1 MTSLIL
7 DPSDLFEKTIES
19 SHAERWT
26 RMGAAVP
33 SIATAKE
40 SPPPSFLPY
49 LVYEYGLGMLT
60 PYVTNV
66 YDVIDAGVRWHRL
79 RGTYA
84 GVAQG
89 LSFVGVTATVEPA
102 WHGRAWWNSAQLRLP
117 SLPAND
123 APLLGNI
130 EGITGL
136 SLPFRSDFRRG
147 VFEYDIPPAESDG
160 TMLDESHIEEESGI
174 RLHAGGAVWSFG
186 RTAEFDHLLSEAE
199 GLLIGNWI
207 EIPEEGGSIPWVT
220 MTYPWTTAM
229 FLWSAN
235 ADAQRRSLMAAW
247 FAGREV
253 YVAFHDTDDNLIGYR
268 RAKACRPISPGFGG
282 AYSFNGQAYLPSVGG
297 QQVYIEAMTD
307 FEDAFDVTATSVS
320 LVVNATQA
328 AETPAGRLWLGA
340 DDLVGGQS
348 FAEKAVS
355 IPLRKTVRDR
365 FKFIVR
371 F

>member
-33 SIATAKE
+33 SITTAKE
-40 SPPPSFLPY
+40 SPPPTFLPY

-60 PYVTNV
+60 PYVTNL

-79 RGTYA
+79 RGTYT

-102 WHGRAWWNSAQLRLP
+102 WHGRAWWNSAQLRFP

-123 APLLGNI
+123 VPLLGAI

-147 VFEYDIPPAESDG
+147 VFDYDIQPAEADG
-160 TMLDESHIEEESGI
+160 AMLDESHIEEESGV
-174 RLHAGGAVWSFG
+174 RLSATGAVWSFG

-199 GLLIGNWI
+199 GTAIGNWI
-207 EIPEEGGSIPWVT
+207 AIPAEGGGVAWAS
-220 MTYPWTTAM
+220 MTYLWSTAN

-235 ADAQRRSLMAAW
+235 ADAQRRALMAAW
-247 FAGREV
+247 FAGREI
-253 YVAFHDTDDNLIGYR
+253 YVAFLDSDDEVIGYR
-268 RAKACRPISPGFGG
+268 KAKACHPVSADFDGP
-282 AYSFNGQAYLPSVGG
+282 YSVDGQAYAPASGG
-297 QQVYIEAMTD
+297 QRVYIEAMTD
-307 FEDAFDVTATSVS
+307 FEDAFDVTAESVV
-320 LVVNATQA
+320 LVVNVTRA
-328 AETPAGRLWLGA
+328 AGVPSGQLWLEPSEITSG
-340 DDLVGGQS
+340 DF
-348 FAEKAVS
+348 FASKTVS

-365 FKFIVR
+365 VKYIVR

>member
-33 SIATAKE
+33 SITTAKE
-40 SPPPSFLPY
+40 NPPPSFLPY

-60 PYVTNV
+60 PYVTNL
-66 YDVIDAGVRWHRL
+66 YDVIDAGVGWHRL

-84 GVAQG
+84 GVAMG
-89 LSFVGVTATVEPA
+89 LSFVGLTATVEPA
-102 WHGRAWWNSAQLRLP
+102 WHGRAWWNSAQLRFP

-123 APLLGNI
+123 VPLLGAI

-147 VFEYDIPPAESDG
+147 VFAYDIQPAEADG
-160 TMLDESHIEEESGI
+160 TMLDEAHIEEESGV
-174 RLHAGGAVWSFG
+174 RLSATGAIWSFG

-199 GLLIGNWI
+199 GTLIGNWI
-207 EIPEEGGSIPWVT
+207 EIPEEGGSIPWVS
-220 MTYPWTTAM
+220 MTYPWTTAT

-235 ADAQRRSLMAAW
+235 ADAQRRSLMASW
-247 FAGREV
+247 FNGREV
-253 YVAFHDTDDNLIGYR
+253 YVAFYDGDDEVIGYR
-268 RAKACRPISPGFGG
+268 RAKACRSVSPGFGG
-282 AYSFNGQAYLPSVGG
+282 PYSFDGQTYLPRVGG

-307 FEDAFDVTATSVS
+307 FEDAFDVTAASVA
-320 LVVNATQA
+320 LVVNVTRASGVPHGQ
-328 AETPAGRLWLGA
+328 LWLEPG
-340 DDLVGGQS
+340 DLTDGDT
-348 FAEKAVS
+348 FAQKTVS

-365 FKFIVR
+365 VKFIVR